1 MEKKEEAET
10 TQIQSYKIQQQ
21 EKHWKA
27 KEE

>member
-1 MEKKEEAET
+1 MEKKEEEET
-10 TQIQSYKIQQQ
+10 TQIQSYKIQWK